1 MNKIIFIMLIVFATG
16 SGCSTKPG
24 RTKNYTRFYMNT
36 YVTITVPSNTEK
48 KFIEDSFFIFEKWDN
63 IITSNR
69 GKTNINKALDNL
81 IRLALKIAEKTS
93 GKYDPTIYPV
103 TKVWG
108 MYGNNWRLP
117 EESEIKEALKNTGW
131 GKIQVSSHNVIVPQN
146 MVFDFGG
153 VGKGWIVDKVV
164 EFLQTTGV
172 KEGIVDAGGDLRVWG
187 NRTWNI
193 GIKSPY
199 TNRLSAVVKLK
210 NKAVATS
217 GDYENYFIHKSKK
230 YHHIINPDT
239 GYPAESGFNSI
250 TVIADNCSTADGFA
264 TALFISGKSGINKI
278 EVSGYKCIMIS
289 KDEKYS
295 SDGLKIKLL
304 E

>member
-1 MNKIIFIMLIVFATG
+1 MLIVFAAS
-16 SGCSTKPG
+16 SGCSTKPE

-69 GKTNINKALDNL
+69 GKANINKALDNL

-131 GKIQVSSHNVIVPQN
+131 GKIQVSSHNVIVPEN

-172 KEGIVDAGGDLRVWG
+172 KEGIVDAGGDLKVWG

-199 TNRLSAVVKLK
+199 TNGLTAVVKLK
-210 NKAVATS
+210 NKTVATS

-239 GYPAESGFNSI
+239 GYPAESGFNSV
-250 TVIADNCSTADGFA
+250 TVIADNCSAADGFA

-278 EVSGYKCIMIS
+278 EALGYKCIMIS

>member
-1 MNKIIFIMLIVFATG
+1 MLIAFAAG
-16 SGCSTKPG
+16 NGCSTKPG
-24 RTKNYTRFYMNT
+24 KTKNYTRFYMNT

-48 KFIEDSFFIFEKWDN
+48 KIIEDSFSIFEKWDN
-63 IITSNR
+63 IITSHR
-69 GKTNINKALDNL
+69 GKANINKALDNL

-131 GKIQVSSHNVIVPQN
+131 EKIQVSSHNVIVPQN
-146 MVFDFGG
+146 MGFDFGG

-172 KEGIVDAGGDLRVWG
+172 KEGIIDAGGDLRVWG
-187 NRTWNI
+187 NRIWNI

-199 TNRLSAVVKLK
+199 TNGLTAIVKLK
-210 NKAVATS
+210 NKAAATS

-230 YHHIINPDT
+230 YHHIINPAT
-239 GYPAESGFNSI
+239 GYPAESGFNSVS
-250 TVIADNCSTADGFA
+250 VIADNCSAADGFS
-264 TALFISGKSGINKI
+264 TALFISGKNGINKI
-278 EVSGYKCIMIS
+278 EALGYKCIMIS
-289 KDEKYS
+289 GNEKYF